1 MNAKRILADYAP
13 MFVIWILLVL
23 WFGAMSDNFLSP
35 RTLTTIAGQVPPL
48 AIIAC
53 GMTFVLII
61 AGIDLSVGSAMAL
74 SACVLCTAIAKWNS
88 PLPVAVLLALLAG
101 GLVGLFNGTV
111 SVLLGI
117 PSFIVSLGTLKISF
131 GLAMLVTQSETVTVG
146 LKLEPLIAPVNALF
160 GLPVS
165 FLAAVVV
172 VLIGQ
177 FVLSK
182 TVHGRHL
189 VAIGTNENAVRLAG
203 VPTAWKKISV
213 FVMCGLLTGLASVF
227 FAARLGGV
235 NADAGNGVELLA
247 IAAVV
252 IGGTSL
258 MGGRG
263 SVVNSFVG
271 VLIILTLDAGL
282 AQIGTE
288 EFAKHM
294 ITGFVIIIAVTL
306 DAMRGGMIANIRR
319 SLERRSIAEGGKR
332 A

>member
-1 MNAKRILADYAP
+1 MNARRILADYAP
-13 MFVIWILLVL
+13 MFVIWLLLVL

-35 RTLTTIAGQVPPL
+35 RTLITIAGQVPPL

-74 SACVLCTAIAKWNS
+74 SACVLCSAIGKWNC
-88 PLPVAVLLALLAG
+88 PLPVAILLALLAG
-101 GLVGLFNGTV
+101 GLVGLFNGATC
-111 SVLLGI
+111 VLLGI
-117 PSFIVSLGTLKISF
+117 PSFIVSLGTLKISL

-146 LKLEPLIAPVNALF
+146 LKLEPLIARVQFLF

-165 FLAAVVV
+165 FLAAVAV
-172 VLIGQ
+172 VLVGQ

-182 TVHGRHL
+182 TVYGRYL

-203 VPTAWKKISV
+203 VPTSVKKISV
-213 FVMCGLLTGLASVF
+213 FVICGVLTGLAAVF
-227 FAARLGGV
+227 FAARLGGA
-235 NADAGNGVELLA
+235 NADAGSGVELSA

-282 AQIGTE
+282 AQIGTQ

-294 ITGFVIIIAVTL
+294 ITGFVIIVAVTL
-306 DAMRGGMIANIRR
+306 DAVRGGMIARIRR
-319 SLERRSIAEGGKR
+319 FLERGTVGEGGHR

>member
-1 MNAKRILADYAP
+1 MNARRILADYAP
-13 MFVIWILLVL
+13 MFIIWILLVL
-23 WFGAMSDNFLSP
+23 WFGAMSDNFLSR

-74 SACVLCTAIAKWNS
+74 CACVLCTALARWHC
-88 PLPVAVLLALLAG
+88 PLPVAIFLALVAG
-101 GLVGLFNGTV
+101 ALVGLFNGVV

-131 GLAMLVTQSETVTVG
+131 GLAMLVTHSETVTVG
-146 LKLEPLIAPVNALF
+146 VRLEPLIAPVPPVL

-165 FLAAVVV
+165 FLVAVLV
-172 VLIGQ
+172 VLVGQ
-177 FVLSK
+177 VVLSK
-182 TVHGRHL
+182 TVYGRYL
-189 VAIGTNENAVRLAG
+189 VAIGTNQNAVRLAG
-203 VPTAWKKISV
+203 VPIAWKKISV
-213 FVMCGLLTGLASVF
+213 FMVCGLLTGLASVF

-235 NADAGNGVELLA
+235 NADAGNGVELSA

-282 AQIGTE
+282 AQTGTE

-294 ITGFVIIIAVTL
+294 ITGFVIIVAVTL
-306 DAMRGGMIANIRR
+306 DAMRSGVIAKIRR
-319 SLERRSIAEGGKR
+319 SFSRKAAVE
-332 A
+332 